1 MNGAAIKAN
10 PYRRRAVDSQLDEL
24 FVELPAILLDG
35 AKGVGKTS
43 TAEQRCRTIR
53 RLDDD
58 AERATLAADPSI
70 IGGDP
75 RPVLV
80 DEWHRHPPVW
90 DAVRRLVDRD
100 ATGGQ
105 FLLTGSAPTA
115 GTHSG
120 AGRIVSLRMRP
131 LCFAERERAEPTVS
145 FGALV
150 AGGAPTIVGRCAL
163 GLSDYVDE
171 IVRGG
176 WPGMRRYSGVALLAQ
191 LDSYLDR
198 IVDHDLPEAGH
209 RVRRPA
215 SVRAWLRAYAAA
227 TATTASWE
235 SIRDAATPG
244 HGNKPA
250 RGTTLAYTEL
260 LTALR
265 VLDPIDAWTPSQNPF
280 ARIGAAPKHHLADPA
295 LAARLLDRTTRH
307 LLTGDERGV
316 PRPREGTLLGNL
328 FESLVALSVRTHA
341 QARRAPVFH
350 LRTDSGRREVD
361 FIVEHEGG
369 VLAIEAKLSATI
381 DDGDVRHLVALRS
394 ELGDRWIDGVV
405 INTGPEAYRRLDG
418 IAVIPLGLLGA

>member
-1 MNGAAIKAN
+1 
-10 PYRRRAVDSQLDEL
+10 
-24 FVELPAILLDG
+24 
-35 AKGVGKTS
+35 
-43 TAEQRCRTIR
+43 
-53 RLDDD
+53 
-58 AERATLAADPSI
+58 
-70 IGGDP
+70 
-75 RPVLV
+75 
-80 DEWHRHPPVW
+80 
-90 DAVRRLVDRD
+90 
-100 ATGGQ
+100 
-105 FLLTGSAPTA
+105 
-115 GTHSG
+115 
-120 AGRIVSLRMRP
+120 MRP
-131 LCFAERERAEPTVS
+131 LCFAERERAEPSVS

-150 AGGAPTIVGRCAL
+150 DGNAPTIAGRCAL

-176 WPGMRRYSGVALLAQ
+176 WPGMRRYSGAALLAQ

-265 VLDPIDAWTPSQNPF
+265 VLDPIDAWTPSQNVF
-280 ARIGAAPKHHLADPA
+280 ARLGAAPKHHLADPA

-341 QARRAPVFH
+341 QASRAPVFH
-350 LRTDSGRREVD
+350 LRADSGRREVD

-381 DDGDVRHLVALRS
+381 DDGDVRHLVALRA

-405 INTGPEAYRRLDG
+405 INTGPEAYRRPDG